1 MAGDIPALV
10 VFGIVDAAVLAV
22 AAVAFTLQFGV
33 TNYFNFG
40 YSEWLT
46 FGAYAALVFNAQLLQ
61 LNIWA
66 AMVLAGLATAAM
78 SFAMNRALFLPFVRR
93 RPEALYILIVTLA
106 VGLLMNNAYIAIWG
120 TGYEQYN
127 VDAPVFHQLGPNIG
141 LTTEQI
147 AFLGIAIVLMLAT
160 HALLQYTKLGKSM
173 RAIADDRTLAVV
185 CGLDPAR
192 LADLT
197 WLLTGFMAGVA
208 GVILAMQVHT
218 FSTDVGGNFTYLI
231 FPAVIIG
238 GIGRAYGAMVGALL
252 IGLVTALGVLVIP
265 AALTPTLIFVG
276 IVAIVLFRP
285 QGLLGTGAH
294 GRMEEE

>member
-46 FGAYAALVFNAQLLQ
+46 FGAYVALVLNVQLLQ
-61 LNIWA
+61 LNIWV

-120 TGYEQYN
+120 TEYQQFQT
-127 VDAPVFHQLGPNIG
+127 DTPVFHQIGAAG
-141 LTTEQI
+141 LTTEQL
-147 AFLGIAIVLMLAT
+147 AFLGIAFVLMLGT
-160 HALLQYTKLGKSM
+160 HALLQYTKLGRSM

-197 WLLTGFMAGVA
+197 WLMTGFMAGVA

-238 GIGRAYGAMVGALL
+238 GIGRAYGAMVGALI
-252 IGLVTALGVLVIP
+252 IGLVTALGVLLIP

-285 QGLLGTGAH
+285 QGLLGSGAH
-294 GRMEEE
+294 GKMQEE

>member
-1 MAGDIPALV
+1 MASDIPALV
-10 VFGIVDAAVLAV
+10 VFGVVDAAVLAV

-46 FGAYAALVFNAQLLQ
+46 FGAYIALVLDTEPLH
-61 LNIWA
+61 LNIWV
-66 AMVLAGLATAAM
+66 AMALAGVATAAM

-93 RPEALYILIVTLA
+93 RPEPLYILIVTLA
-106 VGLLMNNAYIAIWG
+106 VGLLMNNVYIAIWG
-120 TGYEQYN
+120 TTYQQY
-127 VDAPVFHQLGPNIG
+127 DMEPAVFHQLGNIA
-141 LTTEQI
+141 LTTEQLVFLLI
-147 AFLGIAIVLMLAT
+147 ALALMLAT
-160 HALLQYTKLGKSM
+160 HSILAYTKLGKSM

-197 WLLTGFMAGVA
+197 WLMTGFMAGVA
-208 GVILAMQVHT
+208 GVILAIQVHT

-238 GIGRAYGAMVGALL
+238 GIGRAYGAMLGALI
-252 IGLVTALGVLVIP
+252 IGLVTALGVLLIP
-265 AALTPTLIFVG
+265 AALTPTLIFAG

-285 QGLLGTGAH
+285 QGLLGSGAH
-294 GRMEEE
+294 GKMQED